1 MTATQIALIVV
12 ALVVVAAIGYLIVRQ
27 QRTKALRSRFGPEY
41 TRAVDEYGSQGR
53 AEAALAKREKR
64 VQKLSIHP
72 LEPDARSRFS
82 ARWRTVQ
89 ARFVDDPA
97 ASIGDA
103 DRLVAEVM
111 NERGYPMADFEQRA
125 ADISVDHPDVVEHYR
140 TAHDIAQSHRQRP
153 VSTEDLRKAFLHYRA
168 LFASLLEVE
177 PAQVAPSAD
186 GRPAPAAERKPAP
199 AADRKPASA
208 EQKAQREVERD
219 EQQTEVR
226 R

>member
-1 MTATQIALIVV
+1 MTTTQIALIVV

-41 TRAVDEYGSQGR
+41 DRAVDEYGSQAR

-72 LEPDARSRFS
+72 LEDDARSLFS

-140 TAHDIAQSHRQRP
+140 TARDVAQSHRQRP

-177 PAQVAPSAD
+177 PAQVATEGNGSP
-186 GRPAPAAERKPAP
+186 R
-199 AADRKPASA
+199 
-208 EQKAQREVERD
+208 REVERD
-219 EQQTEVR
+219 EPRTDEQRTEVR

>member
-27 QRTKALRSRFGPEY
+27 QRSKALRSRFGPEY

-53 AEAALAKREKR
+53 AESALAKREKR

-72 LEPDARSRFS
+72 LEADARSRFS

-125 ADISVDHPDVVEHYR
+125 ADISVDHPEVVEHYR
-140 TAHDIAQSHRQRP
+140 TAHDVAQSHRQRP

-177 PAQVAPSAD
+177 PAQM
-186 GRPAPAAERKPAP
+186 APAVDRKPAP
-199 AADRKPASA
+199 AADQKP
-208 EQKAQREVERD
+208 QREVERD
-219 EQQTEVR
+219 GPQTEVR